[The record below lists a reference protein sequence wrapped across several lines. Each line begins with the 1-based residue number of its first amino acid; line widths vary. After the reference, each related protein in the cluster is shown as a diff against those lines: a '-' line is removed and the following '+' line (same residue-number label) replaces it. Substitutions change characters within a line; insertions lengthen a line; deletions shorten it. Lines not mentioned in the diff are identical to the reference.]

1 MLTVLKKIDKA
12 IVKVC
17 ELLLI
22 ISIVAMVL
30 LVFWQVICRFLIHM
44 SVPYAE
50 EFARL
55 AIVWC
60 ILLGGALAVR
70 KNEHIRVDSLT
81 NILPKTIQFILWLFA
96 YLLMLV
102 FEVVVTKYGY
112 DYTVVLTNDFTTS
125 LGYSRAIFAVP
136 GVVFGVIAGIY
147 TIANI
152 VLLFYNQIK
161 HADVHLQ

>member
-1 MLTVLKKIDKA
+1 MLSVLKKLDK
-12 IVKVC
+12 IVVKIC
-17 ELLLI
+17 EIVLV
-22 ISIVAMVL
+22 ISIVAMIL

-70 KNEHIRVDSLT
+70 TNDHIRVDSLV
-81 NILPKTIQFILWLFA
+81 NVLPRAVQFILWLLA
-96 YLLMLV
+96 YGLMLA
-102 FEVVVTKYGY
+102 FEVIVTRYGY
-112 DYTVVLTNDFTTS
+112 AYTKVLMQDFTTS
-125 LGYSRAIFAVP
+125 LGYSRSVFAIP

-147 TIANI
+147 TIVNI
-152 VLLFYNQIK
+152 ILLIYNQIK
-161 HADVHLQ
+161 HSDVHLK